1 MSAAPDAPTGG
12 PPTVRPEVDLGALVI
27 PAVLV
32 AIGTFLLVGNLTMDV
47 AGEEGGLFGPKAFP
61 WIVLVLCYGVAALMA
76 IEVLRPK
83 PVVVSSD
90 PGDEADSILDHED
103 IDTDKSNWRS
113 VGIVV
118 GGVLLF
124 AVTLEPLGW
133 LIAGTALFAIVA
145 FGLGARNALGSLLGG
160 LGMTAAI
167 QVLFSGFLG
176 IHIPPGLLG
185 VM

>member
-1 MSAAPDAPTGG
+1 MSAAPDTPTGG
-12 PPTVRPEVDLGALVI
+12 ESTVRPRPDLGGLVI

-32 AIGTFLLVGNLTMDV
+32 VIATFLLVGTLTMDV
-47 AGEEGGLFGPKAFP
+47 AGEGGLFGPKAFP
-61 WIVLVLCYGVAALMA
+61 WIVLGLCYVVAALMTLD
-76 IEVLRPK
+76 VLRPT

-118 GGVLLF
+118 GGVVLF

-145 FGLGARNALGSLLGG
+145 FGLGARNPLGSLIGG

-176 IHIPPGLLG
+176 IHIPPGILG
-185 VM
+185 

>member
-12 PPTVRPEVDLGALVI
+12 PPAVRPGVDLGGLVI
-27 PAVLV
+27 PVVLAV
-32 AIGTFLLVGNLTMDV
+32 IGTFLLVGNLTMDV
-47 AGEEGGLFGPKAFP
+47 AGEGGLFGPRAFP
-61 WIVLVLCYGVAALMA
+61 WIVLVLCYAVAALMA
-76 IEVLRPK
+76 VEVLRPK
-83 PVVVSSD
+83 PVTVSSD

-103 IDTDKSNWRS
+103 IDTGKSNWRS
-113 VGIVV
+113 VAIVV

-133 LIAGTALFAIVA
+133 LIAGTALFAVVA
-145 FGLGARNALGSLLGG
+145 FGLGARSPLGSLLGG

-176 IHIPPGLLG
+176 IHIPPGILG
-185 VM
+185 

>member
-12 PPTVRPEVDLGALVI
+12 SPTVRREVDLGGLVI
-27 PAVLV
+27 PLVLA

-47 AGEEGGLFGPKAFP
+47 AGEGGLFGPKAFP
-61 WIVLVLCYGVAALMA
+61 WIVLVLCYAVAALMA
-76 IEVLRPK
+76 IEVLRPR
-83 PVVVSSD
+83 PVAVSSD
-90 PGDEADSILDHED
+90 PGDEADTILDHEAV
-103 IDTDKSNWRS
+103 DTGVSNWRS
-113 VGIVV
+113 VGIVI

-124 AVTLEPLGW
+124 AVALEPIGW

-145 FGLGARNALGSLLGG
+145 FGLGARSPLGSFLGG

-176 IHIPPGLLG
+176 IHIPPGILG
-185 VM
+185 